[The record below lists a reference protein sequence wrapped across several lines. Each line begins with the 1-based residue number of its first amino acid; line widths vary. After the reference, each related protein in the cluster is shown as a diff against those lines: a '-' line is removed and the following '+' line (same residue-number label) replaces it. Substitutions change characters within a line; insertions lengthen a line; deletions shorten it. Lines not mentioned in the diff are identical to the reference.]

1 VSPSISHVE
10 QALLRL
16 LDAWARSR
24 NRVLAEAI
32 DRLTTHALDFRR
44 SQGIFHPPM
53 LGERPKPSDDDEW
66 ANWLARMSPIDLP
79 RHYATFHHNSAGPKA
94 RLAALAAFR
103 PDPRAARILVE
114 WLQMSWSDD
123 FWHRMDC
130 NREMIA
136 ALEQHLDPR
145 LLRGLESV
153 AQVGK
158 ACGARRAEFASLL
171 TSLRGTELELD
182 ADDLGLLAEVDAL
195 PRSEGANYSRSSP
208 NERANEL
215 FRAVYAD
222 PEDKALKRELANCLL
237 TAGDPRGEF
246 ILLQLDAPPT
256 RKGST
261 RRELALIKQ
270 YGRQWLGGLNRLVD
284 DHVVYEEGFA
294 TKVNTGH
301 PGPPFGRGSE
311 RPLTDPFGVASHP
324 EWAMV
329 RSISVWAH
337 AGAGTGELFRTA
349 ALPALRELLN
359 LGWPDL
365 EQLLDGPKRAI
376 TRLHLYSRRTGLFG
390 ELYGDE
396 YCARLLKLADVCP
409 KLTDVCLSAV
419 NLEASFLEGWLSQFP
434 SLDKVSF
441 GGSRALFSQMVGVAR
456 ARGLSEIGLLG
467 NVDLTLELAS
477 GRAGFSF
484 TGWLGDPVEREAES
498 AVAYAAQLGATSLV
512 VRVPV
517 GASARGQ
524 FKRTKLPAFVLR
536 KKQKMDLDLI
546 WNAAAKHGL
555 SCEWEPEP
563 VPKWLNPAS
572 MMSDK

>member
-1 VSPSISHVE
+1 
-10 QALLRL
+10 
-16 LDAWARSR
+16 
-24 NRVLAEAI
+24 
-32 DRLTTHALDFRR
+32 
-44 SQGIFHPPM
+44 M
-53 LGERPKPSDDDEW
+53 Y
-66 ANWLARMSPIDLP
+66 AN
-79 RHYATFHHNSAGPKA
+79 
-94 RLAALAAFR
+94 
-103 PDPRAARILVE
+103 
-114 WLQMSWSDD
+114 
-123 FWHRMDC
+123 
-130 NREMIA
+130 
-136 ALEQHLDPR
+136 
-145 LLRGLESV
+145 
-153 AQVGK
+153 
-158 ACGARRAEFASLL
+158 
-171 TSLRGTELELD
+171 
-182 ADDLGLLAEVDAL
+182 
-195 PRSEGANYSRSSP
+195 
-208 NERANEL
+208 
-215 FRAVYAD
+215 

-237 TAGDPRGEF
+237 AAGDPRGEF

-284 DHVVYEEGFA
+284 DYVVYEEGFA

-301 PGPPFGRGSE
+301 PGPPFGRWSE

-337 AGAGTGELFRTA
+337 GGVGTGELFRTA

-376 TRLHLYSRRTGLFG
+376 STLHFCAARIGLWG
-390 ELYGDE
+390 ELYGCDE
-396 YCARLLKLADVCP
+396 YRSRLLKLAGRCP
-409 KLTDVCLSAV
+409 NLSDLRLSAV

-434 SLDKVSF
+434 SLEKLAF
-441 GGSRALFSQMVGVAR
+441 GGSRALFSQMVGLAR
-456 ARGLSEIGLLG
+456 KRGFSEIGLLG

-477 GRAGFSF
+477 GRARFSF

-517 GASARGQ
+517 GASAYGH
-524 FKRTKLPAFVLR
+524 FKRTQLPAFVLR

-555 SCEWEPEP
+555 SCDWEPEP

-572 MMSDK
+572 MRSDK